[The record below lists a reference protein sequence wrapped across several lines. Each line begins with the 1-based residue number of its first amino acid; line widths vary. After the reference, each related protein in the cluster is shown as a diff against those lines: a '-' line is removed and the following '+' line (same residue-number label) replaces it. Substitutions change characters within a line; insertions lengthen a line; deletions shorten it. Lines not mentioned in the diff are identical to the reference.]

1 MTFKNFAIVAVAMCA
16 ISCSDFDNDF
26 KDSEAYKNHLLG
38 ETLNEYTSNFEARYG
53 KMDPNHTWGFGNIV
67 GDLATRTQVANKNE
81 WDAQYHLTVPGW
93 PDNYYKSDGTFVE
106 GLYHNSNGTTNSYDE
121 IEGAVPAGDVTDE
134 EVQYVAWWFRT
145 HRNPNSVE
153 IHWSDFYIQEVCS
166 DIDRDAS
173 GNKVNYGTEYEKKN
187 GAWVQSK
194 YELNGWGIDQLLV
207 KTLQDEPGLMT
218 LALDNDVPANYVE
231 EGYDHI
237 YNFNSG
243 FSDNL
248 ESIETVPMTSPWGE
262 NNSNLDAANGY
273 KSASVFAGKTD
284 KRLIAFY
291 QNSGTEDFKAHY
303 SNDERWRSNFQDR
316 NIWVIV
322 HLHFT
327 GASGRVYDGY
337 YLGFDYAFYKEEE
350 FDENNVCKKY
360 QVIYPDGYYS
370 NWIVKICPAS
380 PIVTTEEGGFSRR
393 IMCEDLG
400 NTYDLDFDDIVFDV
414 TYNITQDQLNA
425 YKSSPSSIPAEGIDV
440 TVNLQAAGGTM
451 PIGVGKEIGANGG
464 SYEAHRMFGL
474 GDDYTTPVNVAKGAN
489 APVANYHIKTNS
501 LDPDDIP
508 IYVYNTKIG
517 QLITLNKSN
526 SGVAGNY
533 STTVK
538 TNHAPQKFAVPTSV
552 LWLQEEKQIENGY
565 QYFASWVK
573 NADFKKDNKDWFD
586 DANITTDGKALLCGT
601 RGSYTY
607 TISSSGS
614 SSSASSDCVVPANT
628 TPAKLEYRLDTK
640 TNNAEWGTVTAP
652 QYVEAGHS
660 ATVTAT
666 PKEGCSFVKW
676 SDGNTDN
683 PRQISVNTLTTLM
696 AYFKAAPGANGY
708 TVTISGENA
717 TPEITSTHPIG
728 NDYYA
733 QNGVYNDAQL
743 DLNCT
748 VDENNYMFVG
758 WYVNGEFYA
767 GEKNCNV
774 KISENQGYQENLT
787 IVAKAAPKYNMPV
800 YVKVYDTDGT
810 TLITDAVNCNIT
822 INWMP
827 YNNSYNGTATCYVGQ
842 KLDYTISTA
851 EGYEFVGWSI
861 SSDTPAANGSITVT
875 ENMQLTVTFKKKAPV
890 EPDPEEPQ
898 PEGSS
903 KKRVHRRK

>member
-1 MTFKNFAIVAVAMCA
+1 MSFKNFAIVAAAMCA
-16 ISCSDFDNDF
+16 LSCTDFDNDF
-26 KDSEAYKNHLLG
+26 KDSNAYKNYLFG
-38 ETLNEYTSNFEARYG
+38 ETLNEYTTNFEARYG

-67 GDLATRTQVANKNE
+67 GNNLATRTQVSEKNM
-81 WDAQYHLTVPGW
+81 WDQQYHLTVPGW
-93 PDNYYKSDGTFVE
+93 PDSYYKSDGSYVE
-106 GLYHNSNGTTNSYDE
+106 GLYHNADGTTNRYEST
-121 IEGAVPAGDVTDE
+121 EGNVPAGDVTDE

-145 HRNPNSVE
+145 HRNPNSLE

-187 GAWVQSK
+187 GAWEQSK
-194 YELNGWGIDQLLV
+194 YTLNQWGIDQLLV
-207 KTLQDEPGLMT
+207 KTMPDKPGVMT
-218 LALDNDVPANYVE
+218 LGLTDDVPANYDE

-243 FSDNL
+243 YSDNL

-262 NNSNLDAANGY
+262 NNSNLDAGNNY
-273 KSASVFAGKTD
+273 KSAGDFAGKTD

-303 SNDERWRSNFQDR
+303 SNDEKWRSNFQDR

-337 YLGFDYAFYKEEE
+337 YLGFDYAFYKEAE

-370 NWIVKICPAS
+370 NWIVKISPAS
-380 PIVTTEEGGFSRR
+380 PIVTTTEASGFSRR

-414 TYNITQDQLNA
+414 TYNITQSQLNEYLA
-425 YKSSPSSIPAEGIDV
+425 NPSSIPETGIDV

-451 PIGVGKEIGANGG
+451 PISVGKEIGANGG
-464 SYEAHRMFGL
+464 SYEAHRLFGL
-474 GDDYTTPVNVAKGAN
+474 GNDYKTPVNVAKGAN
-489 APVANYHIKTNS
+489 APVANYHITVNS

-517 QLITLNKSN
+517 KLITLNKSN
-526 SGVAGNY
+526 NGVSGNY
-533 STTVK
+533 STSEK
-538 TNHAPQKFAVPTSV
+538 TNNAPQKFAVPTSV
-552 LWLQEEKQIENGY
+552 LWLKEEKQIENGY
-565 QYFASWVK
+565 QYFANWVK
-573 NADFKKDNKDWFD
+573 NASFKMNDKDWFE
-586 DANITTDGKALLCGT
+586 DANITSDGKALLCGT
-601 RGSYTY
+601 RGSDSYSV
-607 TISSSGS
+607 SSSS
-614 SSSASSDCVVPANT
+614 SSSASSDCVVPVNT

-666 PKEGCSFVKW
+666 PKEGCAFVKW

-683 PRQISVNTLTTLM
+683 PRQVSVNTLTTLM
-696 AYFKAAPGANGY
+696 AYFKASSSANGY

-717 TPEITSTHPIG
+717 TPEITSTQSLG
-728 NDYYA
+728 ENYYA
-733 QNGVYNDAQL
+733 ENGIYNDAQIN
-743 DLNCT
+743 LNCT
-748 VDENNYMFVG
+748 VDENNYIFVG
-758 WYVNGEFYA
+758 WYVNGEFHA

-774 KISENQGYQENLT
+774 KISANQGYQQNLT
-787 IVAKAAPKYNMPV
+787 IIAKAAPKYQMPV
-800 YVKVYDTDGT
+800 YVKVYDTDGE
-810 TLITDAVNCNIT
+810 LITGNDNGCGII
-822 INWMP
+822 INYQMYP
-827 YNNSYNGTATCYVGQ
+827 NSDNGTFGCYVGQ
-842 KLDYTISTA
+842 TLPYQIIT
-851 EGYEFVGWSI
+851 GNNFEFEGWSL
-861 SSDTPAANGSITVT
+861 SDSKPADNGSITIT
-875 ENMQLTVTFKKKAPV
+875 KDMQLTVTFKKKAT
-890 EPDPEEPQ
+890 EPEEPQ
-898 PEGSS
+898 QPEGTS
-903 KKRVHRRK
+903 KKRVQRRK